1 LDAIEQKL
9 AELEQRERTF
19 LQKYQ
24 QAAYLNPLVF
34 AAAGLIAGTIIQS
47 RLNFAS
53 GILLSSALVLSV
65 GFIALSFI
73 YYKYQPK
80 SIIYFTSLFAV
91 LCFSVLGAIRL
102 HNYKNLPA
110 DNIAN
115 FVNSDQAL
123 ATVQAVV
130 LTQPK
135 TYKTEWVFD
144 KLKFCDEPSG
154 FIAGLEKIKC
164 CDGFRKVSGKV
175 KVFVNEPLLGVNCG
189 DYVQLYCRLSPIL
202 KPQNPGRFDYHS
214 YMQNRNIHLSASVES
229 HNAVKIITPA
239 KSSIPLKIKQKIT
252 SILNDA
258 FFNGKPPVIDREAV
272 MQALLFG
279 VREKISK
286 DVFSNFQKT
295 GLLHFISLS
304 GLHIGILIISV
315 WFICRRTGLL
325 EKSSAAICLFV
336 ILLFCIVVPLRSA
349 TFRAAVIGIVFC
361 LSQLFSRRPS
371 PFNTLALSA
380 VVLILIRPTCIFE
393 PGWQLSFACV
403 IGILLF
409 SKRIFNFLTHGK
421 NVKNYNYFSIK
432 TVIRRLNI
440 YISGLFAVSL
450 SAWLATAGVLLY
462 HFYTIN
468 LTAPV
473 WSVLVFPFI
482 FLILITGYSA
492 TALSFIVPFTAA
504 LISQLSNLLTDILL
518 RLVELISHFS
528 ANQIIIGKVSAA
540 LVIFYYAVIAL
551 PSVKFLVNIN
561 LKKPLFA
568 ALIILIAG
576 LFAEKWMNVKNSGL
590 SLDCLSVGHGQAI
603 VVRPPYSGNMI
614 FDCGSLSRKD
624 IGTKIVNPF
633 LKYKGI
639 DKINTVFMSHSDIDH
654 INAVPELC
662 GEMKPDRVYAGY
674 TFFDE
679 EESYSETLL
688 LDYLE
693 KENVNMLKIPESINI
708 RKTYIKTLHPVRDES
723 DELKNLSENNLSAV
737 FLVTFAGKNI
747 LICSDIEEEIQK
759 KLLTLYPDL
768 KTDIIIAPHHGSKNS
783 LYENFLTKLSAEY
796 IVCSCGYSD
805 LKKNRVIDSN
815 TANSK
820 IFYTPAD
827 GAVSALINQQGQI
840 QIKCFNGGTTKHP

>member
-1 LDAIEQKL
+1 
-9 AELEQRERTF
+9 
-19 LQKYQ
+19 
-24 QAAYLNPLVF
+24 
-34 AAAGLIAGTIIQS
+34 
-47 RLNFAS
+47 
-53 GILLSSALVLSV
+53 
-65 GFIALSFI
+65 
-73 YYKYQPK
+73 
-80 SIIYFTSLFAV
+80 
-91 LCFSVLGAIRL
+91 
-102 HNYKNLPA
+102 
-110 DNIAN
+110 
-115 FVNSDQAL
+115 
-123 ATVQAVV
+123 
-130 LTQPK
+130 
-135 TYKTEWVFD
+135 
-144 KLKFCDEPSG
+144 
-154 FIAGLEKIKC
+154 
-164 CDGFRKVSGKV
+164 
-175 KVFVNEPLLGVNCG
+175 
-189 DYVQLYCRLSPIL
+189 
-202 KPQNPGRFDYHS
+202 
-214 YMQNRNIHLSASVES
+214 
-229 HNAVKIITPA
+229 
-239 KSSIPLKIKQKIT
+239 
-252 SILNDA
+252 
-258 FFNGKPPVIDREAV
+258 
-272 MQALLFG
+272 
-279 VREKISK
+279 
-286 DVFSNFQKT
+286 
-295 GLLHFISLS
+295 
-304 GLHIGILIISV
+304 
-315 WFICRRTGLL
+315 
-325 EKSSAAICLFV
+325 
-336 ILLFCIVVPLRSA
+336 
-349 TFRAAVIGIVFC
+349 
-361 LSQLFSRRPS
+361 
-371 PFNTLALSA
+371 
-380 VVLILIRPTCIFE
+380 
-393 PGWQLSFACV
+393 
-403 IGILLF
+403 
-409 SKRIFNFLTHGK
+409 
-421 NVKNYNYFSIK
+421 
-432 TVIRRLNI
+432 
-440 YISGLFAVSL
+440 
-450 SAWLATAGVLLY
+450 
-462 HFYTIN
+462 
-468 LTAPV
+468 
-473 WSVLVFPFI
+473 
-482 FLILITGYSA
+482 
-492 TALSFIVPFTAA
+492 
-504 LISQLSNLLTDILL
+504 
-518 RLVELISHFS
+518 VELISHFS